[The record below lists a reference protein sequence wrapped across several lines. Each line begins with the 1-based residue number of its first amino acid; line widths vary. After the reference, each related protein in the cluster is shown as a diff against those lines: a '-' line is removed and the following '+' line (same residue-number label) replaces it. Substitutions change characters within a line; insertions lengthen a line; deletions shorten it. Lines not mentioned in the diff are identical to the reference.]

1 MKAFSHGAKK
11 LFILNMSDF
20 FEKMYIDFYFQ
31 MKATNV
37 TIHSNIVDRE
47 KRSAALGTGKFIIY
61 FNTN

>member
-1 MKAFSHGAKK
+1 MKAFSLRVKK
-11 LFILNMSDF
+11 LFILNMFDY

-47 KRSAALGTGKFIIY
+47 KRSAALGTGKFLI
-61 FNTN
+61 

>member
-1 MKAFSHGAKK
+1 MKAFSHESKK

-47 KRSAALGTGKFIIY
+47 KRSAALGTGKFYIY
-61 FNTN
+61 FDKK